1 MARTVSIGYQEFDE
15 LISQNFFYIDK
26 THFIKEWWNSGDKV
40 TLITRPRR
48 FGKTLTM
55 SMTEQFFSVDYAEK
69 SALFANLAI
78 WKDKNFQALQGSY
91 PVIYLTFANV
101 KESTFL
107 ATKRRLGQIIT
118 DLYNKNRFLLE
129 SDYLSDDE
137 KTAYK
142 NINMDMDDVIA
153 TMAIHKLSE
162 YLYRYYHKKVII
174 LLDEY
179 DTPMQ

>member
-1 MARTVSIGYQEFDE
+1 
-15 LISQNFFYIDK
+15 
-26 THFIKEWWNSGDKV
+26 
-40 TLITRPRR
+40 
-48 FGKTLTM
+48 M

-69 SALFANLAI
+69 SSL
-78 WKDKNFQALQGSY
+78 
-91 PVIYLTFANV
+91 FANV

-137 KTAYK
+137 KTAFK
-142 NINMDMDDVIA
+142 NINMNMDDVIA

-162 YLYRYYHKKVII
+162 YLYRYLHSLVYH
-174 LLDEY
+174 
-179 DTPMQ
+179 